1 MHGTPAHPKHLLGA
15 ILQIVRLQGAQGAFS
30 DLMRKEDANAL
41 GWILSFSLMLRV
53 LLTGRNQGLGHN
65 QATLLV
71 ILLLDVTLL
80 FAG

>member
-1 MHGTPAHPKHLLGA
+1 
-15 ILQIVRLQGAQGAFS
+15 
-30 DLMRKEDANAL
+30 MRKEDANAL